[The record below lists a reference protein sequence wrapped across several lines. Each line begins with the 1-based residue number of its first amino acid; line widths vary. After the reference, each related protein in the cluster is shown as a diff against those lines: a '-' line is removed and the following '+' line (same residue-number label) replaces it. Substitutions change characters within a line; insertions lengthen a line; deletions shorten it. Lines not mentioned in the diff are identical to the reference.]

1 MKDEAHDVAG
11 ERCFIDVD
19 DCMDE
24 AGRNERVQRV
34 EVGVCV
40 SLYIFI
46 VLPHAAM
53 PSKKRVLYII
63 IKDGRFAGRGVY
75 CILHICLICNS
86 PYIWVQLFSAT
97 HHVKFKAF

>member
-53 PSKKRVLYII
+53 PSKKEYYI
-63 IKDGRFAGRGVY
+63 
-75 CILHICLICNS
+75 
-86 PYIWVQLFSAT
+86 
-97 HHVKFKAF
+97 